1 MQKPSLF
8 SWYGDDT
15 ADIVRLYS
23 DPQGTKR
30 VFVYRR
36 KKDGTF
42 SYAVQS
48 LIYDAYEQSYYWN
61 GTENPLSFYSSEREI
76 LRDIAPFLV
85 GLTEFSAKED

>member
-15 ADIVRLYS
+15 ADIVRLYA
-23 DPQGTKR
+23 DANETKR

-48 LIYDAYEQSYYWN
+48 LTYDAYEQSYYWM

-76 LRDIAPFLV
+76 LHDIAPLLE